1 MNNSEI
7 DKYAC
12 LQRLISLF
20 QRISQISWTFDQTRK
35 RYPTPEMMTEV
46 EVEALTRVFLAL
58 GLDVEEIYK
67 EWKKEYA
74 EYKKNETK

>member
-20 QRISQISWTFDQTRK
+20 HRVSQISWTSDQTRK
-35 RYPTPEMMTEV
+35 RYPAPEVMTDTEI
-46 EVEALTRVFLAL
+46 ESITRVFLAL
-58 GLDVEEIYK
+58 GLDLEDVYR